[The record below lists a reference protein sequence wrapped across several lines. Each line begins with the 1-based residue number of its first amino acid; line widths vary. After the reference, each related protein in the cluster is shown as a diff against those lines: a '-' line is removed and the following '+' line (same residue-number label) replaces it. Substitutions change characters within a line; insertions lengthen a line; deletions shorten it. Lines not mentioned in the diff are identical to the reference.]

1 MINKTQLT
9 LEKINGSHADSG
21 GLSDVNSMD
30 HMNEPGLII
39 FEDSHKLAD
48 YFVKQWISLAT
59 QAIETYGR
67 FSCAFCG
74 GRTPVEFYSLLS
86 SADEFRLW
94 SKVHIFLTDERFV
107 DEYDKD
113 NNFRLI
119 KDNLLRHVSIPIENI
134 HSIPTDVQTLGL
146 AAEEYKNIL
155 LRYFTLDKNHLPVF
169 DLILLG
175 LGEDGHTASLFPDTD
190 GMNDRYRLT
199 LPVSKSSLKHDRI
212 SLTLPVLNNAR
223 HVYFLIT
230 GRQKA
235 QVVQEIIEEK
245 KLYPAALV
253 NPVNGTMSY
262 LMDAQAACLLK
273 NQEKY
278 IFRGSPI
285 PLN

>member
-1 MINKTQLT
+1 
-9 LEKINGSHADSG
+9 
-21 GLSDVNSMD
+21 
-30 HMNEPGLII
+30 MNEPGLII

-59 QAIETYGR
+59 QSIGTYGR

-107 DEYDKD
+107 DEHDKD

-134 HSIPTDVQTLGL
+134 HPIPTDVQTIGL
-146 AAEEYKNIL
+146 AAEEYKNTL
-155 LRYFTLDKNHLPVF
+155 LRYFTLDKNHMPVF

-175 LGEDGHTASLFPDTD
+175 LGEDGHTASLFPGTV
-190 GMNDRYRLT
+190 GINDRYRLT
-199 LPVSKSSLKHDRI
+199 IPVSNVSLKHDRI
-212 SLTLPVLNNAR
+212 SLTLSVINNAR
-223 HVYFLIT
+223 HVYFMIT

-235 QVVQEIIEEK
+235 QVVKEMIEDK
-245 KLYPAALV
+245 KQYPAAQV
-253 NPVNGTMSY
+253 SPANGVLSY
-262 LMDAQAACLLK
+262 LLDAQAACLLQ
-273 NQEKY
+273 NQEKN